1 MPGAER
7 LMQNPLTISQER
19 EILISLDTRELVHEV
34 LSLAETRDIFD
45 AARDVQIASK
55 ILAGR
60 VDRILHGGRGDKS

>member
-1 MPGAER
+1 
-7 LMQNPLTISQER
+7 MQVEHLHLTISQER

-55 ILAGR
+55 IIAAR
-60 VDRILHGGRGDKS
+60 VDRILHGPSGLP